1 MSRSNS
7 EALSWAIWHAVA
19 GIAFYAVMSGA
30 HACDSA
36 AEPEVDADH
45 HLGAC
50 VELVIDRSSLVD
62 RGRHVEVW

>member
-30 HACDSA
+30 HACASA
-36 AEPEVDADH
+36 AEPEVDASDPR
-45 HLGAC
+45 GAC
-50 VELVIDRSSLVD
+50 VELVIERSALVE
-62 RGRHVEVW
+62 RGRTVEVW